1 MRSTSVHSCLPTSAL
16 TDRPR
21 KGTASIVFSAALLAV
36 STCVQAHTFC
46 VSTAT
51 QLQNALTD
59 SSDGGMYVGQINQ
72 VRVVAGTY
80 NTGNATGNGP
90 FHYSNLSGLGYFDL
104 QGGWD
109 AGCHQRTQKAALT
122 VLDGNNTTR
131 VLHLRQVANEL
142 DVSSFTIQHGQTNQV
157 GAGLAINDGS
167 GDNSEV
173 VVSGNIIRDNHTS
186 NSAGGIF
193 ASSATSYVEVY
204 NNLIT
209 GNSADAGNGAGEVL
223 AHIGSVEHN
232 TVTRNTTTASGET
245 GGLYF
250 SSSASGFVDYNIF
263 WNNTNAGIY
272 LGSSQVQL
280 DYNDIGV
287 HGGSNP
293 FTFTGDVSVDPGFV
307 DAAGGNFHLTAD
319 SPLLGAMAVDGE
331 YQSVDPDGNANTLAS
346 YGKTDAGAYNETI
359 FKDGFDGG

>member
-1 MRSTSVHSCLPTSAL
+1 MPSTPIRSHRLKTTLSNHACKSAA
-16 TDRPR
+16 PV
-21 KGTASIVFSAALLAV
+21 VFATALLAASAGV
-36 STCVQAHTFC
+36 HAHTFC

-59 SSDGGMYVGQINQ
+59 SSDGGMYVGEVNQIK
-72 VRVVAGTY
+72 VVKGTY
-80 NTGNATGNGP
+80 KTGAATGNGP
-90 FHYSNLSGLGYFDL
+90 FHYSNLSGVGYFDL
-104 QGGWD
+104 QGGWN
-109 AGCHQRTQKAALT
+109 AGCNQRTQKAALT
-122 VLDGNNTTR
+122 VLDGDNATR

-142 DVSSFTIQHGQTNQV
+142 DVSSFTIQNGQTNQI

-167 GDNSEV
+167 GDNSQV
-173 VVSGNIIRDNHTS
+173 VVTGNIIRDNHTS

-193 ASSATSYVEVY
+193 ASSATSYVDVY

-209 GNSADAGNGAGEVL
+209 GNSADAGDGAGEVL

-232 TVTRNTTTASGET
+232 TVSRNTTTATGET

-250 SSSASGFVDYNIF
+250 SSSSNGFVDYNIF

-272 LGSSQVQL
+272 LGSSAVQL
-280 DYNDIGV
+280 DYNDIGM

-346 YGKTDAGAYNETI
+346 YGKTDAGAYNETV